1 MQPFLQSPFTA
12 FHCSPPITS
21 HCISL
26 QPSHHLSLH
35 LTAALPSPPTAS
47 HYSPSIHP
55 LTYRKALYIGRYQ
68 QTKEQGVKR
77 SSQSIDSPKPEP
89 LLVSTQNLA
98 RQAKK
103 FRRRARVLP
112 EGQRRTDRVKGPS
125 GLQQSLSHKPAQWP
139 SPTMAAEEEDGA
151 RALENQPQMRH
162 DLFAKTWKEFR
173 IHLCM
178 VTEGRDKLRT
188 SIQ

>member
-1 MQPFLQSPFTA
+1 M
-12 FHCSPPITS
+12 
-21 HCISL
+21 
-26 QPSHHLSLH
+26 
-35 LTAALPSPPTAS
+35 
-47 HYSPSIHP
+47 
-55 LTYRKALYIGRYQ
+55 
-68 QTKEQGVKR
+68 KR

-139 SPTMAAEEEDGA
+139 SPTVAAEEEDGA
-151 RALENQPQMRH
+151 HALENQPQMRH